1 MIKKIPIVM
10 LLLILIMHSTLINA
24 EVFNHAEI
32 FDPKQNKVVKVIQLN
47 TEIHNIVASY
57 IKDID
62 GMYGKNN
69 PVTDDGYAIKIPLNP
84 AVRVQGKWLDTLV
97 DEVYIIIP
105 ENEPPFLMVFEDKSK
120 NKLSCFPFKG
130 NIDTLSKI
138 LDFNLK
144 IR

>member
-1 MIKKIPIVM
+1 MPVVI
-10 LLLILIMHSTLINA
+10 LLLILFMHSTVINA
-24 EVFNHAEI
+24 EIFNHAEI

-47 TEIHNIVASY
+47 TEIHNIVSSY
-57 IKDID
+57 IKDVD
-62 GMYGKNN
+62 GIYGKNN

-84 AVRVQGKWLDTLV
+84 AVKVQGKWLNALV

-105 ENEPPFLMVFEDKSK
+105 ENEPPFFMVFEDKIK

-130 NIDTLSKI
+130 NIDTLSKV
-138 LDFNLK
+138 LDFDLK